1 VSVISVTEGMLE
13 SARNCLP
20 VLAGVSDADLAEMY
34 RRMHAL
40 APSVEKMA
48 PVPVGRQYP
57 PQDRV
62 SDDAIARALRALERV
77 DFHVTGYVATHRSNP
92 RKVII
97 DSGRETQIRW
107 ISGEDF
113 ARVIAWQ
120 EPRDDG
126 SAPAG
131 FLISEEA
138 QDTVQPPLAQP
149 AARAMLTVAV
159 TRAAAETVEASLGTL
174 ATELG
179 CCFSDAIAHNS
190 GWFVPGKPIAY
201 ASPLDAIYSLVES
214 LKSGGTVYK
223 PAGERPV
230 SQATT
235 RPEKDTAP
243 AAAVAA
249 PAQQG
254 LF

>member
-1 VSVISVTEGMLE
+1 MLE

-20 VLAGVSDADLAEMY
+20 ALAGVSDADLAEMY
-34 RRMHAL
+34 RRMRAL
-40 APSVEKMA
+40 APSGENLA
-48 PVPVGRQYP
+48 PVPAGRQYP
-57 PQDRV
+57 PQERV

-120 EPRDDG
+120 EPRDDAN
-126 SAPAG
+126 APAG
-131 FLISEEA
+131 FLTGEEA
-138 QDTVQPPLAQP
+138 QNVQPPLAQP

-214 LKSGGTVYK
+214 LKSGGAVYK

-230 SQATT
+230 SQTT
-235 RPEKDTAP
+235 IAAKNTAS
-243 AAAVAA
+243 AAAIAA